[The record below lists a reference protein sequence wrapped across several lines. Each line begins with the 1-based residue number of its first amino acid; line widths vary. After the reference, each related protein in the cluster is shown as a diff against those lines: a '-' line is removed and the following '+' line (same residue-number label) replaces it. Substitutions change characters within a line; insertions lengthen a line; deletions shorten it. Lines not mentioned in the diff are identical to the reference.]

1 MASTLGIGLIR
12 GPEERRDFLPLV
24 RWAIVMALI
33 AAGFAT
39 VIYFGLIQLMLE
51 TDRTRISV
59 LILLTF
65 AITTLHCL
73 VQTVAI
79 SRELAAT
86 RRVREVIRR
95 GSSHFSLSEGR
106 VLSDD
111 QPLEPCS
118 LTDHIADLIEKS
130 RRQDGQR
137 VEQNQ
142 LLRALADRLRAR
154 EKVGWFVA
162 EALLRLALLGT
173 AVGFILMLIPIA
185 GLTSFDAPVL
195 RGAVSGMTG
204 GMAIALNVTVTGIS
218 CALLLKVE
226 YYLLDEAIAELFGT
240 ITRVTEVYVVPG
252 LDRRSNGRE

>member
-1 MASTLGIGLIR
+1 
-12 GPEERRDFLPLV
+12 
-24 RWAIVMALI
+24 
-33 AAGFAT
+33 
-39 VIYFGLIQLMLE
+39 
-51 TDRTRISV
+51 V
-59 LILLTF
+59 LILITF

-73 VQTVAI
+73 VQTVAV

-95 GSSHFSLSEGR
+95 GSSDFSLTPDGQ
-106 VLSDD
+106 VLSDGV
-111 QPLEPCS
+111 PLEPCS

-130 RRQDGQR
+130 RRQGGQR

-154 EKVGWFVA
+154 EKIGWFVA

-185 GLTSFDAPVL
+185 GLTSFDANVL
-195 RGAVSGMTG
+195 RGAVSGMSG

-240 ITRVTEVYVVPG
+240 ITRTTEVYVVAG
-252 LDRRSNGRE
+252 LDRRNNGRE